1 MQIVNP
7 LGIWTPNAPNPA
19 AAGFH
24 VGTSDEFNGSSLD
37 GKWNEFDVAGYM
49 TATVDVA
56 TRRVHLTG
64 VGNGSDRQSG
74 IYQAIPG
81 SEFAFYAKVSLITP
95 IGRWSSIGLFVADL
109 TVPSTA
115 DLETCQYA
123 VGNSAS
129 PTADYVWQ
137 HNFWTQ
143 YNTVSTLRGSMT
155 SLATGGYIR
164 MRINGTSVKSDVSSD
179 GVSWIQIGSVT
190 TGFTP
195 AHFGINFNSFLSG
208 NTAIGI
214 ADFFRVYVGAGVS
227 GIDATRIGRF
237 V

>member
-1 MQIVNP
+1 MTLFRK
-7 LGIWTPNAPNPA
+7 LGIWSPDAPNPGA
-19 AAGFH
+19 SGFH
-24 VGTSDEFNGSSLD
+24 AATSDEFNGSALD
-37 GKWNEFDVAGYM
+37 AKWSEFDVADYM
-49 TATVDVA
+49 TPSIDTGMRRLLLTAT
-56 TRRVHLTG
+56 
-64 VGNGSDRQSG
+64 GNGGDRQSG
-74 IYQAIPG
+74 IYQAVPG
-81 SEFAFYAKVSLITP
+81 SEFAFYARVHVITAL
-95 IGRWSSIGLFVADL
+95 GRWTSIGLFVADL
-109 TVPSTA
+109 AIPATA

-190 TGFTP
+190 AGFTP
-195 AHFGINFNSFLSG
+195 AHFGVNFNSFLNG
-208 NTAIGI
+208 NQAIGI
-214 ADFFRVYVGAGVS
+214 VDFVRVFAGAGTS
-227 GIDATRIGRF
+227 GINATRIGRF